1 MFSFPSSLF
10 PLHLSHIHH
19 KTIGLIK
26 SNRELQVRLMG
37 SPVIQSTDTGRWGC
51 VPCLGNA
58 NSMVLGTFSPTLIP
72 VFIIPCGQNVMGQKQ
87 PALLW
92 LALPKRPCLQILLQ
106 PTDLIRGV
114 DSERTQGTP
123 LATLQAKNHPC
134 VREMSAWP
142 VFVTLQGRQFSNPLG
157 QRQCKPT
164 PSLLA

>member
-1 MFSFPSSLF
+1 MGVCALSWQCQQYGAGNILTHPHSGIYHSMWSKRNGSETACVAVACLAKEALSSD
-10 PLHLSHIHH
+10 
-19 KTIGLIK
+19 T
-26 SNRELQVRLMG
+26 VTAYRL
-37 SPVIQSTDTGRWGC
+37 
-51 VPCLGNA
+51 
-58 NSMVLGTFSPTLIP
+58 
-72 VFIIPCGQNVMGQKQ
+72 
-87 PALLW
+87 
-92 LALPKRPCLQILLQ
+92 
-106 PTDLIRGV
+106 RGV